1 MLKHYNILSKIVL
14 VFFIFSVY
22 TIAASN
28 PKSVLFDASHGQL
41 FHPDKTG
48 ELDLSEL
55 SSLFHN
61 TGWNVKICTT
71 EINDEVLSEIDAL
84 IISGAFKPFK
94 QSEIEAIIRFIEK
107 GGKLSVML
115 HIGSP
120 FANLLHTLN
129 VSISNGVIHETDAII
144 QGNDINFNVQNLKKH
159 ELFKKLNQFSV
170 YGGWAM
176 IPTDAN
182 SQIIA
187 QTSETSWIDLNNDRK
202 ADAQQ
207 SFGTVIVGKK
217 GDGHFVVFSDDAMFQ
232 NRFIKENNLILAK
245 NLVNWLKN

>member
-1 MLKHYNILSKIVL
+1 MLNLNKLLAKLTL
-14 VFFIFSVY
+14 VIFIFISHSF
-22 TIAASN
+22 IASN

-55 SSLFHN
+55 SSLFHK

-71 EINDEVLSEIDAL
+71 EINEAVLSEVDAL

-94 QSEIEAIIRFIEK
+94 QSEIDAIIRFIER

-144 QGNDINFNVQNLKKH
+144 QGNDIDFNVSSLKKH
-159 ELFKKLNQFSV
+159 ELFNNISYFSV

-176 IPTDAN
+176 IPTDEN

-187 QTSETSWIDLNNDRK
+187 QTSETSWIDLNNDQK

-207 SFGTVIVGKK
+207 SFGTIIIGKK
-217 GDGHFVVFSDDAMFQ
+217 GDGYFAVFSDDAMFQ
-232 NRFIKENNLILAK
+232 NRFLKENNLILAK
-245 NLVNWLKN
+245 NLVRWLEN